1 MEGVTRMSE
10 DLGKLL
16 LRLTIAGLM
25 LFHGI
30 SKIIHGVAWMAGPLA
45 ALHLPAFI
53 SYGVYVGE
61 VVAPIL
67 IILGLYTRLA
77 GLVLS
82 FDLFMAFILITH
94 SRFFVVGRSGGW
106 GLELDALY
114 FMGGICIFLLGA
126 GRLSLGGE
134 KGKWN

>member
-1 MEGVTRMSE
+1 MEGVTKMSE

-16 LRLTIAGLM
+16 LRLTVAGLM

-53 SYGVYVGE
+53 SYGAYVGE
-61 VVAPIL
+61 VVAPVL

-82 FDLFMAFILITH
+82 FDLFMAFILVSH
-94 SRFFVVGRSGGW
+94 SRFFMVAPTGGW
-106 GLELDALY
+106 GLELDAFY
-114 FMGGICIFLLGA
+114 FLGGICIFLLGA
-126 GRLSLGGE
+126 GRLSLGGT